1 MKDRAQIDHSSDI
14 EALMIY
20 IDIYKHH
27 FDLFLK
33 GYIFYLAV
41 IGAIAGLVFSNE
53 VDAQTSQFLLFFM
66 STVSVMAIL
75 TWSGGLFFLLRFIK
89 TMNTLSITAGVPLLP
104 SSMFVWVLSLG
115 LVASIV
121 ISVGTIYLLFV

>member
-121 ISVGTIYLLFV
+121 ISVGTIYLLLI